1 MNELIDAVVV
11 GAGQVGLAA
20 ARALQE
26 PGLEPVILEV
36 REHPTG

>member
-1 MNELIDAVVV
+1 MSELIDAVVV
-11 GAGQVGLAA
+11 AA

-26 PGLEPVILEV
+26 PGLETVILEA